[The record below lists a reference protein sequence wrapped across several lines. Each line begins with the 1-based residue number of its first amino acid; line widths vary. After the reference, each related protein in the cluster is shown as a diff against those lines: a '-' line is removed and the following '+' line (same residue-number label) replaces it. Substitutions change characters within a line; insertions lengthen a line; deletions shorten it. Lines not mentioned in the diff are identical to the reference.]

1 MKKLFTVSISMAL
14 FTMSGCSSIT
24 QSEMQSLSLT
34 AKYKDK
40 SINADC
46 ELSNDKGSWDA
57 VAPKNV
63 SVRKSGEDLSVTCKK
78 DGIPDGI
85 LKAVSRAAGSMYG
98 NIIFGGGIGAI
109 IDHNK
114 GTGYD
119 YPHKL
124 PVVMGESTVVD
135 RKTEKAEED
144 RLAASSQAK

>member
-1 MKKLFTVSISMAL
+1 MKKMLFTGLSTLLLI
-14 FTMSGCSSIT
+14 TSGCSSIT
-24 QSEMQSLSLT
+24 QNEMQTLALS
-34 AKYKDK
+34 AKYKNE

-57 VAPKNV
+57 SAPKNV
-63 SVRKSGEDLSVTCKK
+63 SVHKSGEDLAVTCKK
-78 DGIPDGI
+78 EGVPDGI
-85 LKAVSRAAGSMYG
+85 LKAVSRASGSMYG

-124 PVVMGESTVVD
+124 PVVMGESVILD
-135 RKTEKAEED
+135 RKQEKAEDE
-144 RLAASSQAK
+144 RFASNDK